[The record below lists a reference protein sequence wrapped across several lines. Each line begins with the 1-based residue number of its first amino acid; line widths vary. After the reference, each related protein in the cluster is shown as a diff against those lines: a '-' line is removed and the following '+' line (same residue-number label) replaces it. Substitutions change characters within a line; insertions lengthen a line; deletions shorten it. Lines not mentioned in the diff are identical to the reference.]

1 MSNIAFNFQNAGGN
15 IAIQLANGA
24 FEFPMRTRQG
34 TLSVDD
40 LYISA
45 DYIGMTQHL
54 GYDQSSLNFM
64 LEVSVASKGG
74 TPTVTAT
81 FQGAAMLFD
90 MDTGMTMELRSGE
103 PVELQG

>member
-1 MSNIAFNFQNAGGN
+1 MSNIAFGFQNADGN
-15 IAIQLANGA
+15 IAIQLANGV
-24 FEFPMRTRQG
+24 FEFPLSTRQG

-45 DYIGMTQHL
+45 DSISMSQHL
-54 GYDQSSLNFM
+54 GYEKSSLTFM

-74 TPTVTAT
+74 TPTVTAN
-81 FQGAAMLFD
+81 FEGAVMLYD
-90 MDTGMTMELRSGE
+90 LDTGMTKELRSGE